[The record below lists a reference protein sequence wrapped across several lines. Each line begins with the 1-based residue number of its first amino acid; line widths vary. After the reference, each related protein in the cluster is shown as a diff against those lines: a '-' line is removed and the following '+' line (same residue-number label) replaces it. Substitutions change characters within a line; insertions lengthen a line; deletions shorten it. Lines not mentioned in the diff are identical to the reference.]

1 MKKKSWVY
9 CLIIV
14 TWVLCISLLTASVV
28 YIGINLQE
36 KNIYKKVTIISLISI
51 NALCL
56 SYFWLNSIKD
66 FMFSLIFAINHKKI
80 MANYEAIYKIDVKD
94 TPKFLLLYCTCNDF
108 NANALYMCMQQ
119 DYSNFETVIL
129 DDSSKQD
136 YIDEIN
142 NFAEKYNVKVV
153 RRQDKKGFKAG
164 NLNNY
169 LKNNTNYDY
178 FVVLDS
184 DEIIPSDF
192 IKKCI
197 KYFYFSPKIGVV
209 QASHIATEA
218 ENAFQK
224 ILGISVKS
232 TSCTA
237 QIMKNFY
244 GANALIGHGMAISRQ
259 CYEKTGGFPLVVAE
273 DISFAVDVK
282 KSGYDIIYAP
292 NIICQEEFPVDYIA
306 LKKRQCKW
314 TQGNVEYM
322 KKYSKNIKKSGM
334 KWYEKLDLKLS
345 HYSLPII
352 PILSL
357 IIIIATLSLG
367 FIDAKTINYS
377 LFVFGLSILFLLSPL
392 LPNIFVYSKS
402 KQALLIIPY
411 FLLSMATYASL
422 TPMMIKTVTLAVL
435 GKKAKFIVTP
445 KTKNKIS
452 IGRAL
457 KYSIDSLC
465 FAVIVGISTYLAF
478 NYILPSIIIVCCCAL
493 SPFVILMANIQIKK
507 KKQKEEI
514 TLPEN
519 VVKIDIN
526 ISQEKQ
532 ESIIENE
539 KQEQVVNAKNN

>member
-36 KNIYKKVTIISLISI
+36 KNIYKKVAIISLISI

>member
-9 CLIIV
+9 SLI
-14 TWVLCISLLTASVV
+14 VLIWILCFALLIASVV
-28 YIGINLQE
+28 YIGINLE
-36 KNIYKKVTIISLISI
+36 ETNIYKKITIISLLSI

-66 FMFSLIFAINHKKI
+66 FMYSLIFAINHKKV
-80 MANYEAIYKIDVKD
+80 MANYNAIYGLKVEE
-94 TPKFLLLYCTCNDF
+94 TPRFVLLYCTCNDF
-108 NANALYMCMQQ
+108 DADALYQSMQQ
-119 DYSNFETVIL
+119 DYCNFETVIL
-129 DDSSKQD
+129 DDSSKQS

-142 NFAEKYNVKVV
+142 DFATKYNVKVV
-153 RRQDKKGFKAG
+153 RRKDKKGFKAG

-169 LKNNTNYDY
+169 LQNNTNYEY

-184 DEIIPSDF
+184 DEIIPSDY

-209 QASHIATEA
+209 QASHIATEGI
-218 ENAFQK
+218 NAFQK

-282 KSGYDIIYAP
+282 RSGYDIIYAP
-292 NIICQEEFPVDYIA
+292 DIVCQEEFPVDYIA

-322 KKYSKNIKKSGM
+322 KKYSKNIKTSGM

-367 FIDAKTINYS
+367 FFNSKAINYS
-377 LFVFGLSILFLLSPL
+377 MFVFGLSILFLLSPL

-422 TPMMIKTVTLAVL
+422 TPMMIKTVTLAFF

-452 IGRAL
+452 IARAL

-465 FAVIVGISTYLAF
+465 FAFIVGLLTYLAF
-478 NYILPSIIIVCCCAL
+478 NYILPSLIIVVCCSL
-493 SPFVILMANIQIKK
+493 SPFVILLANIEIKK
-507 KKQKEEI
+507 KVKPEI
-514 TLPEN
+514 VLPEN

-526 ISQEKQ
+526 IPDEKQVVQIEEKEQEK
-532 ESIIENE
+532 
-539 KQEQVVNAKNN
+539 VADVKNN